1 METKA
6 NYVLI
11 GLFTLAGILGA
22 LGLLLWL
29 AKVEVDRQ
37 YAYYDI
43 RFEDV
48 TGLGSAS
55 DVRYNGVPVGQV
67 IDIALDGENADQVR
81 VQIEINADTPVNAD
95 TVARL
100 QSQGVTGVSYVAL
113 KGGNERSGPLP
124 DDGMIPSERTALQS
138 VFDGAPKVLDRAVTL
153 LDNINDVFD
162 DDNKVAIASIL
173 ENLAASSGRLDTV
186 LADFETLS
194 ADLGSAARNVAGFAE
209 RLDQLAD
216 TADETLVRASTALE
230 TANGALSTINTFTTD
245 ELTPLAQDARTTI
258 QTANSVVAGVG
269 EDTARIAARLDGL
282 ADDGAAA
289 LRTATAAFENAN
301 TTLALIDTAMQDAS
315 TTLTTA
321 DQTFAMANTII
332 ENDVG
337 AIIADLRGAA
347 TAFTSTITD
356 ASGSIDTIST
366 EVVAAS
372 RSAANFTGAL
382 ETVVAGNQ
390 RQLSEFLRLGL
401 PEFLRF
407 TEEARG
413 LVINLERLVN
423 KIERDPAR
431 FLLGTQNSEF
441 SR

>member
-6 NYVLI
+6 NYMLI
-11 GLFTLAGILGA
+11 GLFTLAGILGT

-43 RFEDV
+43 RFDDV

-67 IDIALDGENADQVR
+67 IDIALDGENADHVR
-81 VQIEINADTPVNAD
+81 VQIEVSADTPVNAD
-95 TVARL
+95 TIARL

-113 KGGNERSGPLP
+113 KGGDEQSAPLP

-162 DDNKVAIASIL
+162 DDNKMAVASIL
-173 ENLAASSGRLDTV
+173 ENLAVSSGRLDTV
-186 LADFETLS
+186 LRDFESLS

-209 RLDQLAD
+209 RLDLLAD
-216 TADETLVRASTALE
+216 TADETLMRATSALDTAKGTL
-230 TANGALSTINTFTTD
+230 NTINTFTVD
-245 ELTPLAQDARTTI
+245 ELTPLARDARTTI
-258 QTANSVVAGVG
+258 LTANGVITSVG
-269 EDTARIAARLDGL
+269 EDTSRIAARLDTL
-282 ADDGAAA
+282 ADDGTDT
-289 LRTATAAFENAN
+289 LRSATGAFESA
-301 TTLALIDTAMQDAS
+301 TKTLAQIDTTMQDAS
-315 TTLTTA
+315 TTLGTA

-332 ENDVG
+332 ENDVS

-347 TAFTSTITD
+347 TAFTSTITN

-382 ETVVAGNQ
+382 EDVVAGNQ
-390 RQLSEFLRLGL
+390 RQLSDFLRLGL
-401 PEFLRF
+401 PEFLRL

-413 LVINLERLVN
+413 LVTNLERLVN

-441 SR
+441 NR